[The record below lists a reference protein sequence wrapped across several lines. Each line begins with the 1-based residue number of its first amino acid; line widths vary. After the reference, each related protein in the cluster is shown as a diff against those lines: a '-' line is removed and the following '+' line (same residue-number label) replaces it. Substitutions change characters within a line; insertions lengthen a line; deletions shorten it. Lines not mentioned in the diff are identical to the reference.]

1 MKVAEKA
8 VSNTIYLA
16 LNWLTLTGL
25 SFLYW
30 VIAGKLLL
38 PSEYGKATTA
48 YQIMFF
54 LGSIANLGLGFA
66 VSKVIPEL
74 IMKKQDKKIPTII
87 KFSLKIA
94 LSIALVLAILLVLST
109 PLLNKK
115 LGFNLRDT
123 VFIALGLL
131 FAQLSLFFSRVWY
144 GYQNMKKIWI
154 NNTINQIVKLAVAAF
169 LIYSGYRYFGPLAG
183 LVTMY
188 FVSFLLYFSP
198 KIIKDGT
205 RYNTRHLFYE
215 LAIPAFF
222 ANVFVMIF
230 NNTQYIILSL
240 MKNTE
245 STGYFSLAF
254 MISVQLSAMFNII
267 TSAIFPLVSGL
278 SSVKKKE
285 SYNKLITMGIKYGL
299 LIALPAAIFIAIFGK
314 AIIMIFFRPEY
325 LPATDLFLLLL
336 PGVLL
341 FGIMRI
347 LLTNLYAIGE
357 SRVYRN
363 VNILMTITYLSTAF
377 LFSYLWDYVGMAV
390 SYFVTSLVSSG
401 LTLYYSRSRF
411 KIAISKGMVIRII
424 LASFVL
430 IVAWYGIDL
439 VSTGFYVKMI
449 LVLISFILYP
459 VSLKILKVFDEND
472 KRIMKILFSKL
483 GLNCFYDAVK
493 RFL

>member
-74 IMKKQDKKIPTII
+74 IMKKQERKIPTII

-131 FAQLSLFFSRVWY
+131 FAQLSGFFSRVWY

-154 NNTINQIVKLAVAAF
+154 NSMINQITKLAVASF
-169 LIYSGYRYFGPLAG
+169 LIYSGYKYFGPIAG
-183 LVTMY
+183 LVAMY

-198 KIIKDGT
+198 KIIRDGT

-245 STGYFSLAF
+245 ST
-254 MISVQLSAMFNII
+254 
-267 TSAIFPLVSGL
+267 
-278 SSVKKKE
+278 
-285 SYNKLITMGIKYGL
+285 
-299 LIALPAAIFIAIFGK
+299 
-314 AIIMIFFRPEY
+314 
-325 LPATDLFLLLL
+325 
-336 PGVLL
+336 
-341 FGIMRI
+341 
-347 LLTNLYAIGE
+347 
-357 SRVYRN
+357 
-363 VNILMTITYLSTAF
+363 
-377 LFSYLWDYVGMAV
+377 
-390 SYFVTSLVSSG
+390 
-401 LTLYYSRSRF
+401 
-411 KIAISKGMVIRII
+411 
-424 LASFVL
+424 
-430 IVAWYGIDL
+430 
-439 VSTGFYVKMI
+439 
-449 LVLISFILYP
+449 
-459 VSLKILKVFDEND
+459 
-472 KRIMKILFSKL
+472 
-483 GLNCFYDAVK
+483 
-493 RFL
+493 